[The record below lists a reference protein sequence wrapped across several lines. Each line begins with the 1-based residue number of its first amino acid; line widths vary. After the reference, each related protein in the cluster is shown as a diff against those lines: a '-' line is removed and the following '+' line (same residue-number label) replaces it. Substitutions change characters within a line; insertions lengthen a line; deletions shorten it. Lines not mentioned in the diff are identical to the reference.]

1 VLTSAT
7 RSQNVTKNESLIAEI
22 MPAFDPVRDAVLNS
36 PIDSPSRS
44 PSFGRRAT
52 DLSVLLN
59 DDDDVPHHFPI
70 HRPTPSIHS
79 LLADDALA
87 TAEPLR
93 RASTSTL
100 STPEQRPRSSTPMT
114 QAIPKPLP
122 LAYNPKRRTAPDE
135 VLIPLSP
142 DEIQLYRNYRGQGVK
157 RLIAKRKRAPSD
169 EPDTANPRHA
179 KRHTGDVGVVVQHC
193 ENIASWF

>member
-1 VLTSAT
+1 
-7 RSQNVTKNESLIAEI
+7 

-44 PSFGRRAT
+44 PSLGRRAT

-59 DDDDVPHHFPI
+59 DDDDVHYHFPI

-87 TAEPLR
+87 TVEPFR

-100 STPEQRPRSSTPMT
+100 STPEQRPRSSTSMT
-114 QAIPKPLP
+114 QVLQKPLP
-122 LAYNPKRRTAPDE
+122 LAYNPKRRTAPNE
-135 VLIPLSP
+135 VLIPLSL
-142 DEIQLYRNYRGQGVK
+142 DEIQMYRNYRGQGVK
-157 RLIAKRKRAPSD
+157 RLVAKRKRAPSD
-169 EPDTANPRHA
+169 EPDKADPRNA

-193 ENIASWF
+193 KSFFFDC